1 MSEQPKDIQQATDY
15 DPNPVYMDDAT
26 VPEEDVDGLNIVLD
40 DGGEE
45 DISERNWFFIHCYS
59 GYEKK
64 VEHALR
70 QRIDSMGMQD
80 QIYDVLIPTEDE
92 IEVKDGKRR
101 TVEKRV
107 FPGYVMVQMH
117 WYKYSFEIEGLR
129 KKTQIVWNK
138 QSEGI
143 ANPVP
148 EEIDSL
154 VYDRR
159 LGKVIIKLSDEAAD
173 SYKEKPLSHVVFNGV
188 EYRLTEVQSDDLPVF
203 ETSDKVPNPFGD
215 DNKNTF
221 KFKFMG
227 NYLEYKGRLNEDAWY
242 AVRNTPGVV
251 GFVGGE
257 NQPTPLREEE
267 VKRIV
272 ARMDSE
278 DMVVKVDFKIG
289 ERVRIVGG
297 PFNDFPG
304 TVASIDSGREKVRV
318 MVDFFGRE
326 TAVVLSFME
335 VERM

>member
-1 MSEQPKDIQQATDY
+1 MRTDY
-15 DPNPVYMDDAT
+15 DVEPMYMDEAAT
-26 VPEEDVDGLNIVLD
+26 PGEDVEGLNIVLD
-40 DGGEE
+40 DASSE
-45 DISERNWFFIHCYS
+45 DKSERNWFFIHCYS

-117 WYKYSFEIEGLR
+117 WYKNSFEIEGQT
-129 KKTQIVWNK
+129 KKGQIVWNK
-138 QSEGI
+138 QSEGT
-143 ANPVP
+143 ANPDP

-154 VYDRR
+154 VYDKK
-159 LGKVIIKLSDEAAD
+159 LGKVIIKMSEKAAAA
-173 SYKEKPLSHVVFNGV
+173 SNGKPISHVIYDGV
-188 EYRLTEVQSDDLPVF
+188 QYRLTEVESDDVPIF
-203 ETSDKVPNPFGD
+203 ETIDKVPNPFIVD
-215 DNKNTF
+215 KKNTF
-221 KFKFMG
+221 KFKCKGDF
-227 NYLEYKGRLNEDAWY
+227 LEYEGRLDEDAWY
-242 AVRNTPGVV
+242 TVRNTPGVV

-257 NQPTPLREEE
+257 NQPTPLRDEE

-272 ARMDSE
+272 DRMDSE
-278 DMVVKVDFKIG
+278 DMVVKVDYKIG